1 VGRDKVLRTALQL
14 FMRHGYVGTSMRAIA
29 EELGISAAALYWY
42 FPSKEEIFA
51 SVLEMSLADFWSAV
65 KSALTE
71 DDPVRRLGQLVRA
84 HVSWQLSQSD
94 VARTFA
100 VNVGMR
106 QLVGELPEERAGEII
121 GLEREYL
128 SELRGILDEGK
139 RRGQFSF
146 ADVKVTAFAVTTM
159 CEYVHTWFNPGGEMG
174 IEDVAAHYEKLALAM
189 VGVCMDTECRV
200 GPET

>member
-1 VGRDKVLRTALQL
+1 
-14 FMRHGYVGTSMRAIA
+14 MRHGYVGTSMRAIA
-29 EELGISAAALYWY
+29 DELGISAAALYWY

-65 KSALTE
+65 KNALTE
-71 DDPVRRLGQLVRA
+71 DDPVRRLGQLVHA

-94 VARTFA
+94 VARTFD

-106 QLVGELPEERAGEII
+106 QLLTGLPEERAGEII
-121 GLEREYL
+121 RLEREYL
-128 SELRGILDEGK
+128 SELRGILDEGR

-146 ADVKVTAFAVTTM
+146 ADVTVTAFAITTM
-159 CEYVHTWFNPGGEMG
+159 CEYVHTWFNPAGEMG

-189 VGVCMDTECRV
+189 VGAGTSTERRA